1 MQSPSSSIG
10 NAKVAENLIEV
21 TFGIRNDKIMG
32 KKDIDSGVFGYRISL
47 EHVRRSCFE

>member
-21 TFGIRNDKIMG
+21 TFEIRNDKIVG
-32 KKDIDSGVFGYRISL
+32 KKDIDSDIFGYRISANNVL
-47 EHVRRSCFE
+47 S